1 MASIRNNFFYKTL
14 LTISSFV
21 IAFLTFPYV
30 SRVLGV
36 EGIGAVNFVD
46 NSVGYFILFA
56 TMGISILGTREVAS
70 AKEDQTKLN
79 RVFSNLLG
87 LNILFTVVT
96 LIIYIGLIALVPRF
110 SQNAEMFYIGAAQG
124 Q

>member
-14 LTISSFV
+14 LTISSYI
-21 IAFLTFPYV
+21 IAFLTFPYI

-36 EGIGAVNFVD
+36 DGVGVVNFVD

-56 TMGISILGTREVAS
+56 SMGITILGTREIA
-70 AKEDQTKLN
+70 AANDDQTQRN

-87 LNILFTVVT
+87 LNIIFTVVT
-96 LIIYIGLIALVPRF
+96 LAVYLVLITIIPRF
-110 SQNAEMFYIGAAQG
+110 SQNIEMF
-124 Q
+124 